1 MKRTHSTKHNVRPSL
16 LPTSNDLG
24 IIRECD
30 QTNEDIL
37 RHQLLDKERE
47 NDKVCFS
54 TFVVQLQ
61 V

>member
-1 MKRTHSTKHNVRPSL
+1 MKRTHSTKYNVRPSL
-16 LPTSNDLG
+16 PPTSNDLG